1 MGLITNRSHS
11 LYCKANIRQLMLNFT
26 LFISPGDHH
35 SASPSLPASLPPI
48 LPLSLYFLQ
57 CLHVEVKLVQ
67 QLRVELGRRLL
78 VECGN
83 FTQIKYRQH
92 RERQVCRGEM
102 FQPVVLNF
110 EYSPKNFPLHVPQSE
125 TTARLGYKD
134 FPFKIFSKQMCPFL
148 KKSWDILVIQA
159 FYNVPNIQC
168 RTTVASQGLHNIC
181 CITSTFTFHILSTI
195 CFEWLYLLVLLSTT
209 LNAGLEYFLQS
220 STFKYLHE
228 ESQYF
233 FHYFVKQIITSV
245 IPSNLFYC
253 SYCHLCAI
261 FVCPVCAK
269 SPIEA
274 FS

>member
-26 LFISPGDHH
+26 LFISPWDHH

-102 FQPVVLNF
+102 FQPVSDMSSILSILLKIFHRMSLNLRLQPDWVIKIF
-110 EYSPKNFPLHVPQSE
+110 HLKYSPNKCVL
-125 TTARLGYKD
+125 
-134 FPFKIFSKQMCPFL
+134 FL
-148 KKSWDILVIQA
+148 KNPGTFQSYK
-159 FYNVPNIQC
+159 
-168 RTTVASQGLHNIC
+168 H
-181 CITSTFTFHILSTI
+181 STMFQISSVEPLLPLRASTI
-195 CFEWLYLLVLLSTT
+195 SAALQVLLLST
-209 LNAGLEYFLQS
+209 F
-220 STFKYLHE
+220 
-228 ESQYF
+228 
-233 FHYFVKQIITSV
+233 
-245 IPSNLFYC
+245 
-253 SYCHLCAI
+253 
-261 FVCPVCAK
+261 
-269 SPIEA
+269 
-274 FS
+274 